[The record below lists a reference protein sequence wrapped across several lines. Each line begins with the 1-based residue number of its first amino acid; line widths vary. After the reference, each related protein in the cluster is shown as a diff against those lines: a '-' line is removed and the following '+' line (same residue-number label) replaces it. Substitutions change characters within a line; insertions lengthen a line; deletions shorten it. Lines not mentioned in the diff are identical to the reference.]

1 MAEQR
6 RTTRSERSNGRG
18 ADKGSSSRRTSARSS
33 GSRSKISARDVVEQV
48 REELPP
54 LLGRPVEEVL
64 GVQRDDDQGWQVI
77 VQVVELSRI
86 PTSTD
91 VLGAYVVDVD
101 DDGELIGYRRR
112 RRYTRSQTDE
122 D

>member
-6 RTTRSERSNGRG
+6 RTIRSKRSNGHG
-18 ADKGSSSRRTSARSS
+18 ADKSSSSRSASS
-33 GSRSKISARDVVEQV
+33 RNGGSRSRISARDVVEQV

-91 VLGAYVVDVD
+91 VLGAYVVNVD
-101 DDGELIGYRRR
+101 DDGELIGYKRR

>member
-18 ADKGSSSRRTSARSS
+18 ADKSSSSRSASSRSS

-91 VLGAYVVDVD
+91 VLGAYVVSVD
-101 DDGELIGYRRR
+101 DDGELIGYKRR

>member
-6 RTTRSERSNGRG
+6 RTTRSQRSNGRG
-18 ADKGSSSRRTSARSS
+18 ADKSNSSRRR
-33 GSRSKISARDVVEQV
+33 ISARDVVEQV
-48 REELPP
+48 REEFPP

-64 GVQRDDDQGWQVI
+64 GVQRDDEQGWQVI

-91 VLGAYVVDVD
+91 VLGAYVVNVD

>member
-1 MAEQR
+1 MAEKR
-6 RTTRSERSNGRG
+6 RTTRSRRSNGHG
-18 ADKGSSSRRTSARSS
+18 ADEGSSSRSASSRSS